1 MTLDVAKLYKFR
13 NLLLG
18 VFARYADVFK
28 VIGDQASL
36 ALIEDLIR
44 WFDKLICDL
53 ETDKERYYKQ
63 NKTISAIIMASIKR
77 EDKI

>member
-1 MTLDVAKLYKFR
+1 MTLDIAKLYKFR
-13 NLLLG
+13 NSLLG
-18 VFARYADVFK
+18 IFARYADVFH
-28 VIGDQASL
+28 VIGDRATP

-63 NKTISAIIMASIKR
+63 NKAISAIIMASMKK